1 MAGTGAVTDDYAL
14 RALPA
19 VEEVLGYN
27 FRDRFLLLTALTH
40 RSFCHENNTSSGD
53 FDELEWL
60 GDSVLQLAVSSWL
73 FRSAKGSRRSSG
85 QLSVTRQRFVDAG
98 ACTAFA
104 RQLNL
109 VRGMKAG
116 QRRGAFVLTRDVRC
130 TRLRHSK
137 GCISVAI
144 RD

>member
-1 MAGTGAVTDDYAL
+1 MAVTDDYAL
-14 RALPA
+14 RALPE
-19 VEEVLGYN
+19 VEQALGYN
-27 FRDRFLLLTALTH
+27 FRDRLLLLTAVTH

-104 RQLNL
+104 QKLNL
-109 VRGMKAG
+109 VRAVKAA
-116 QRRGAFVLTRDVRC
+116 QVRGVVVSTRETRC
-130 TRLRHSK
+130 TRLRLSK
-137 GCISVAI
+137 GCLCVVI
-144 RD
+144 RE

>member
-1 MAGTGAVTDDYAL
+1 MAVMDDCAL

-19 VEEVLGYN
+19 VEQALGYN
-27 FRDRFLLLTALTH
+27 FRDRLLLLTALTH

-104 RQLNL
+104 QQLNL
-109 VRGMKAG
+109 VRTEKAA
-116 QRRGAFVLTRDVRC
+116 QRTGFVVLTRETRC

-137 GCISVAI
+137 GCLCVAT